1 MQKMQEK
8 MRDQGL
14 IPATD
19 EEEESLQKLRDKT
32 LYEYMSTLV
41 STAKIELQ
49 AQFKQQ
55 IAAQ

>member
-1 MQKMQEK
+1 MQRMQEK

-32 LYEYMSTLV
+32 LYEYMSNLV